1 MSGKHRSLPPR
12 STKLILDT
20 RDENVSIGGSMDM
33 LRRLCKDDKEVL
45 DLIDQAV
52 QRCDGSPPETVDN
65 VNILDGRPTGNS
77 EQAASRRLRKDRP
90 DLLEKVKQGEMTVT
104 ENHQALGI
112 RSSVALIHCN
122 WIQASLTSAPISLDS
137 VRFSTIFSWICAASG
152 AARSARFISST
163 VSCDM
168 ARLRL
173 GRRRE

>member
-33 LRRLCKDDKEVL
+33 LRRLCKDDKVAPN
-45 DLIDQAV
+45 LIDQAV

-65 VNILDGRPTGNS
+65 VNSLDGR
-77 EQAASRRLRKDRP
+77 
-90 DLLEKVKQGEMTVT
+90 
-104 ENHQALGI
+104 
-112 RSSVALIHCN
+112 RSS
-122 WIQASLTSAPISLDS
+122 
-137 VRFSTIFSWICAASG
+137 
-152 AARSARFISST
+152 RSISST
-163 VSCDM
+163 VSGDM